1 MSFNVN
7 QGRTARFLVG
17 PLLNADGSTFML
29 ADVTVRFMAK
39 SDFQDPDN
47 TAVIDHKITF
57 GATGTVT
64 NVPTGWTVGGVDTN
78 TNPPFEYTGPESGVL
93 TLTLEDEDTQAMI
106 PGTYP
111 WEIVMVTAG
120 GDVYQLF
127 SGDLVIGDTLIQT
140 PEV

>member
-7 QGRTARFLVG
+7 QGRTARYLIG
-17 PLLNADGSTFML
+17 PLINADGSTFML

-39 SDFQDPDN
+39 SDFQDPDAS
-47 TAVIDHKITF
+47 AVIDHIITF
-57 GATGTVT
+57 DGTGTVT
-64 NVPTGWTVGGVDTN
+64 NSPTGWAVGGTDT
-78 TNPPFEYTGPESGVL
+78 TVVPHVVYSGPEDGAL
-93 TLTLEDEDTQAMI
+93 TLTLEDEDTETML

-127 SGDLVIGDTLIQT
+127 SGDLIITDTLIQT